1 MNKELLKRLEA
12 EEARLK
18 LDQENQAAAT
28 DTSILPHIAECYV
41 DLLDDIENERY
52 TYFNL
57 PGGRGSAKSSFVS
70 LVIVKGVAS
79 DPTGETNAVCF
90 RLVADTMSDSVF
102 AQNQWA
108 IDTLGMSHLWKST
121 TKPLR
126 HTYIPTGAQII
137 YKGLDK
143 AEKLKS
149 IRPKRGIFRY
159 IWLEEFA
166 ELPGAGF
173 VRNVMQS
180 VIRGK
185 GQKFT
190 VFRSFNPPISKNNWA
205 NTFIQQ
211 PDPKAKT
218 LLTNYTMIPPEWLGE
233 EFIYEA
239 ERLREMNPDAY
250 RHEYLGEA
258 VGTGG
263 EVFPSLEI
271 REITK
276 DEIKN
281 MEYIYQGVDF
291 GFATDPACFIRMAY
305 DRKHETLYFLDEI
318 YKRGISNTALAE
330 EIKDRKYNDYE
341 IICDCAEPKSISD
354 LRENRLH
361 ARSCY
366 KAPGCVEYRIKWLQH
381 RKIVIDPRR
390 TPNAHREFVNYS
402 YPVDKNGQI
411 LSQLVDKDNHSI
423 DAAAYGLTRVIFS
436 KQYSA

>member
-1 MNKELLKRLEA
+1 MNKDLLKRLEA
-12 EEARLK
+12 QENCLK

-41 DLLDDIENERY
+41 DLLDDIAQERY

-79 DPTGETNAVCF
+79 DPTGETNAICF
-90 RLVADTMSDSVF
+90 RLVADTMQDSVF
-102 AQNQWA
+102 AQIQWA

-126 HTYIPTGAQII
+126 HTYIPTGAQIF

-159 IWLEEFA
+159 AWLEEFA

-239 ERLREMNPDAY
+239 ERLRELNPDAY

-263 EVFPSLEI
+263 EVFPNLEV
-271 REITK
+271 REIK
-276 DEIKN
+276 QSEIDQFG
-281 MEYIYQGVDF
+281 YVYQGIDW
-291 GFATDPACFIRMAY
+291 GFAIDPVSFIRVAY
-305 DRKHETLYFLDEI
+305 DKKKDTVFLLDEI
-318 YKRGISNTALAE
+318 YKRGLSNEALAK
-330 EIKDRKYNDYE
+330 EIKGRRYDSLE
-341 IICDCAEPKSISD
+341 VICDSAEPKSVADIKNHGIRSK
-354 LRENRLH
+354 
-361 ARSCY
+361 SCY
-366 KAPGCVEYRIKWLQH
+366 KRPGCVEYRVKWLQH
-381 RKIVIDPRR
+381 RKIVIDPAR
-390 TPNAHREFVNYS
+390 TPNAHREFTSYS
-402 YPVDKNGQI
+402 YPVDRNGNL
-411 LSQLVDKDNHSI
+411 LSQLVDADNHTI
-423 DAAAYGLTRVIFS
+423 DATAYALERLIFS
-436 KQYSA
+436 KHLSA